1 MSRLGCSLRQF
12 INRRK
17 LINSRIRK
25 THKLFRNVSC
35 FVGLKTLFHG
45 LARFN
50 KILLKIDNTSTVSWV
65 NKQSDPDK
73 EIFTLVKQFWEFC
86 IDRNIN
92 VVASYIESKKNK
104 VADKESRK
112 IRDNLEWTLKDK
124 HFENINREF
133 GEFTIDLFATRI
145 NSKCRRYYSYSPE
158 PEAAGTD
165 ASYATGI
172 RKTSMHF
179 LLLV

>member
-1 MSRLGCSLRQF
+1 MLAALLALRLYCKDLQD
-12 INRRK
+12 
-17 LINSRIRK
+17 L
-25 THKLFRNVSC
+25 TVLF
-35 FVGLKTLFHG
+35 
-45 LARFN
+45 
-50 KILLKIDNTSTVSWV
+50 KIDNTSTKSWV
-65 NKQSDPDK
+65 NKQSGPDR

-86 IDRNIN
+86 IGRNIT

-112 IRDNLEWTLKDK
+112 IRDNLEWTLKEK
-124 HFENINREF
+124 HFENLNREF

>member
-12 INRRK
+12 INRGK
-17 LINSRIRK
+17 LINSRNRK

-45 LARFN
+45 FARFN

-86 IDRNIN
+86 IDRNIS
-92 VVASYIESKKNK
+92 VEAHYIESKKNK
-104 VADKESRK
+104 VPDKKSLK
-112 IRDNLEWTLKDK
+112 IRQNLEQNLEDK
-124 HFENINREF
+124 HFENLNREF
-133 GEFTIDLFATRI
+133 GEFVFILIYIDLFTTTI
-145 NSKCRRYYSYSPE
+145 NTEQQIQK
-158 PEAAGTD
+158 
-165 ASYATGI
+165 
-172 RKTSMHF
+172 
-179 LLLV
+179 V